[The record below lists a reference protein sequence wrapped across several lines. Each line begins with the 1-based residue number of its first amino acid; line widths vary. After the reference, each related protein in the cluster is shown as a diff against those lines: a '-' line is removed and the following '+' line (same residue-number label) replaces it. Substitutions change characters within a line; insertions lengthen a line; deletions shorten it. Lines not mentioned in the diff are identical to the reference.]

1 MSVPALTTAPGTPVS
16 GLPLDWNESYLL
28 TTSTYLGG
36 SAPVYTQDVD
46 LTCPT
51 TTPAST
57 PSQAG
62 AVPGP
67 FASRGGYS
75 RGLYVEGA
83 GAVVFVTTAGVQDT
97 WNVPANSFIR
107 CAIAYIV
114 AAGTTA
120 TGIHAG
126 R

>member
-1 MSVPALTTAPGTPVS
+1 MSVPVLTTVPGTPV
-16 GLPLDWNESYLL
+16 GGIPLDWNESY
-28 TTSTYLGG
+28 TISNSAYLGA
-36 SAPVYTQDVD
+36 SSPAYTQDVD
-46 LTCPT
+46 FTCPT

-67 FASRGGYS
+67 FTSKGAYS

-83 GAVVFVTTAGVQDT
+83 GAVQFVTILGVEDT
-97 WNVPANSFIR
+97 WNVPANSVIR

-120 TGIHAG
+120 TGIHCG